1 MSKVRKLSLFSGV
14 FIKCLAGWLPSWWCC
29 GLSHCVFGMFP
40 FLISVCRVQQLPKCC
55 IAEPLECW
63 NCLGW
68 RTCLHCCHFIHTVWV
83 GLLVYLSWELS
94 YYLDAK
100 SWPHCTREELAES
113 WQSCSGN
120 HCLLDCGWSKV
131 RLAATSKLSWSQVT
145 ACSLFVPHSSSGSIP
160 PVFFL
165 LPCNC
170 QSWFFSHQHLMF
182 LVRQTVPVRRY

>member
-1 MSKVRKLSLFSGV
+1 MSKIRKLSLFSGV

-40 FLISVCRVQQLPKCC
+40 FLILVCRVQQLPKCC
-55 IAEPLECW
+55 IADPLECW

-113 WQSCSGN
+113 WQS
-120 HCLLDCGWSKV
+120 
-131 RLAATSKLSWSQVT
+131 LAVGIT
-145 ACSLFVPHSSSGSIP
+145 ACWIVAGLRSGWQQPASSAGAK
-160 PVFFL
+160 L
-165 LPCNC
+165 LPAPCLC
-170 QSWFFSHQHLMF
+170 HTPPQGAAPLSFSCCHATVKAGFFPTSI
-182 LVRQTVPVRRY
+182 